1 MDITPEESLVELQ
14 KASATAK
21 AQAMAIASEMVRA
34 KAQAM
39 AIASEMVRAM
49 AQAMSKNNDVM
60 DSNRAQHLQFLV
72 HPRCLREADCR
83 GYCLLNKHHLL
94 PPHSSPTSAWHAD
107 QAT

>member
-14 KASATAK
+14 KASAT
-21 AQAMAIASEMVRA
+21 A